1 MSAGTGSAD
10 DEGARPPALR
20 VVRGDASEEEVAAL
34 LAVLGAV
41 GSGSSGSTSHEPPP
55 AWTDRRATVR
65 SALSHGPGEWRAS
78 FWPR

>member
-10 DEGARPPALR
+10 DEEPRRPVLR

-41 GSGSSGSTSHEPPP
+41 GGGAGSSTSHEPPT
-55 AWTDRRATVR
+55 AWTDRRAAVR
-65 SALSHGPGEWRAS
+65 GALPHGPGEWRAS